1 MIVCMPPAFLVT
13 NQILLNIPNAG
24 KINQITL
31 NLKYLISDNL
41 AFFQAIL
48 SFNNK
53 EMFFMLFITFNHVLR
68 KINCKVH
75 IQQ

>member
-1 MIVCMPPAFLVT
+1 MIVGIPPAFLVT
-13 NQILLNIPNAG
+13 NQILQTIPNAG

-41 AFFQAIL
+41 AFYQAIL

-53 EMFFMLFITFNHVLR
+53 EMFFILLISFNHVLR
-68 KINCKVH
+68 KINCNVH